1 MAMTRAKRRRINRQN
16 ASKSTGPRSPEGKP
30 RASMNSTKHGLR
42 IETLALPGEDADAFR
57 DLLQEWNDC
66 YRPGTP
72 GERALIERA
81 VLAKVQMGR
90 SLGFQAAPLGQKVR
104 RAAQGWDDERQE
116 EVEGFVEL
124 LRSRPAPAVR
134 G

>member
-1 MAMTRAKRRRINRQN
+1 MAISKRKRRRINRQN
-16 ASKSTGPRSPEGKP
+16 AQKSTGPRSDSGKLM
-30 RASMNSTKHGLR
+30 ASMNSTKHGLR

-90 SLGFQAAPLGQKVR
+90 SLGFQAAHLGQKIR
-104 RAAQGWDDERQE
+104 TAAQR
-116 EVEGFVEL
+116 
-124 LRSRPAPAVR
+124 
-134 G
+134 